1 MSFRLSVKS
10 EPLGFARVSSTPNPK
25 AVCRFDF
32 VSCES
37 QPKNGVIHKTAFSQ
51 IYVWNDNPS
60 SVSLGKPLTL
70 DEVFIRAQP
79 KGALQVDIRHCFRGR
94 LLRSAFRCV
103 LLHSRAWRVEVRPP
117 CRQLAPELQKSK
129 QLEFFFKNKVPYL
142 AVTLFQKLTLQTRE
156 GNRCW
161 VSEKQ
166 SRSTMSMTWPPS
178 RVGKEK
184 GFPIDVTSKGLRFCR
199 DRRLTLDPLH

>member
-1 MSFRLSVKS
+1 MKFASLNRSPNPSPNTHPLLQSLRKHGESHPLFICLMSGMSFRLSVKS

-51 IYVWNDNPS
+51 TYVWNDNPC

-129 QLEFFFKNKVPYL
+129 QLE
-142 AVTLFQKLTLQTRE
+142 
-156 GNRCW
+156 
-161 VSEKQ
+161 
-166 SRSTMSMTWPPS
+166 
-178 RVGKEK
+178 
-184 GFPIDVTSKGLRFCR
+184 I
-199 DRRLTLDPLH
+199 